1 VAAWHAR
8 LETEVGAYVAQ
19 AEREDVLTQ
28 SRADGA
34 GLLGMAL
41 GGVTAL
47 S

>member
-1 VAAWHAR
+1 VEA
-8 LETEVGAYVAQ
+8 EVGAYVAQ

-28 SRADGA
+28 LRADVA